1 MRLSKL
7 WTEYRR
13 KISSYPQER
22 WKHSLS
28 ILRSER
34 REKPVRFFSLVKNR
48 MTNGIAS
55 HQREKISLFGSWV
68 CSEWISVLLYYIR
81 LRYADLYNTAASFCM
96 ARVMF
101 CLMKTSF
108 HISCF
113 DERKYNRYS
122 SYVLGPSVL
131 SGPESFCIYSLSKV
145 NPRCAI
151 RSKGLTRTNMMEEIY
166 LFKERLANTI

>member
-1 MRLSKL
+1 MDWIQKKNFILPAGALQTFTLNYFAPKGGKNRYDFSHL
-7 WTEYRR
+7 W
-13 KISSYPQER
+13 KIAWPMGLLLI
-22 WKHSLS
+22 K
-28 ILRSER
+28 ER
-34 REKPVRFFSLVKNR
+34 RF
-48 MTNGIAS
+48 
-55 HQREKISLFGSWV
+55 LFGSWV

-166 LFKERLANTI
+166 LFKERLVNTI